1 MFVCASICVRG
12 ASAYILWKKNKVL
25 CACGV
30 AVGGGGCQWLVC
42 WFLNWPNHCLHVCIG
57 AVNDREWRGLL
68 IVCVCVCVYMALSSF
83 WSLCRLCCSV
93 YVPGS
98 GCLSSPPFLL
108 FVFWGF
114 STVFGRTACFKF
126 APSASCILSLLMI
139 SSQSYIVT
147 PTCLINTHILLKLQ
161 SISLLH
167 RLR

>member
-1 MFVCASICVRG
+1 MFIPQLLCVSLSWTFRLVFLFMFIWLIFCFTLRVFFLCRWNLCFLSVLSRSSVNIC
-12 ASAYILWKKNKVL
+12 
-25 CACGV
+25 C
-30 AVGGGGCQWLVC
+30 WL
-42 WFLNWPNHCLHVCIG
+42 
-57 AVNDREWRGLL
+57 
-68 IVCVCVCVYMALSSF
+68 CVCVYMALSSF
-83 WSLCRLCCSV
+83 WSLCHLCCSV

-114 STVFGRTACFKF
+114 STVFGCTARFKF